1 MTKLAHLPL
10 VLGALLLGS
19 CRDPNV
25 PDLNNP
31 LIDDLE
37 KNPTAARVATA
48 AQGLLV
54 GARTNIAEFNGY
66 VSELG
71 VFGRESYIFDPGDN
85 RFETELLG
93 PGPLDPAGPR
103 FGGNLWVAR
112 FSNIRAANIVLNAL
126 DNSALTDMVA
136 ADKEATRGF
145 VQTIQALD
153 FLEVINTRDTIGAP
167 IELTEVSDAPAL
179 GCAILAAHG
188 AGRFATIE
196 EGCKAMVRRRATIE
210 PDSRRT
216 QLYECDIYPRY
227 NALYGAL
234 KSIRNAR

>member
-1 MTKLAHLPL
+1 MTRPLPAHPLLSARISTMTKVACLPL
-10 VLGALLLGS
+10 AALGMLLVGS

-25 PDLNNP
+25 PDLNNGAINDI
-31 LIDDLE
+31 LT
-37 KNPTAARVATA
+37 NPTPVQIANA

-54 GARTNIAEFNGY
+54 GARFNIAEYNGY

-71 VFGRESYIFDPGDN
+71 LFGRESYIFDPGDN

-112 FSNIRAANIVLNAL
+112 FSNNRAANIVLNAL

-167 IELTEVSDAPAL
+167 IAVNQPRGSPPAP
-179 GCAILAAHG
+179 IQP
-188 AGRFATIE
+188 R
-196 EGCKAMVRRRATIE
+196 
-210 PDSRRT
+210 DS
-216 QLYECDIYPRY
+216 
-227 NALYGAL
+227 
-234 KSIRNAR
+234 